1 MFPALADQLG
11 AALLCIHRDE
21 PRELEFRV
29 HRSALPGQLG
39 ALLCD
44 VGRIGRGPF
53 LGRGAQARQAGVQV
67 CQFFGAAGRQLL
79 GGFADGVDVVEELA
93 PVIVFVQGSAWFEQQ
108 HGHSLLPMA
117 TMAER
122 GFAVVMVEYRPSSV
136 APFPAQ
142 IRDLNTAIAFIRANA
157 AEWGCDADRLVLWGD
172 SSGGHTVSLAGLTQG
187 DQDFYD
193 ETLDGDASLD
203 LTAHRARGIACVVD
217 YFGPVDIRRM
227 NEEPSTMDH
236 GRADSPEGMLIGG
249 RDLADSPEL
258 AEATVVTRYVDPESA
273 TPPFFIA
280 HGTKDRLVP
289 FGQSVLLWQA
299 LKEAGHPA
307 EFYRLEGADHAGDPF
322 WAPTFLD
329 VVESFIREHVA
340 G

>member
-1 MFPALADQLG
+1 MTSRIPPVDLPLDRFPASTIATDGAHVIEPDFEPRLAQVRLG
-11 AALLCIHRDE
+11 AKYAVKDGRALHLHV
-21 PRELEFRV
+21 L
-29 HRSALPGQLG
+29 LPPGHQPHSQP
-39 ALLCD
+39 
-44 VGRIGRGPF
+44 V
-53 LGRGAQARQAGVQV
+53 
-67 CQFFGAAGRQLL
+67 
-79 GGFADGVDVVEELA
+79 